1 VVNFQLKAV
10 QAVYGTL
17 VAERGGKR
25 VPLELRELA
34 VSGAGR
40 SFSSFTAQRGEFY
53 FEDLEPG
60 DYALRVRGEPAC
72 TASIRVRHTTDPFV
86 DLGAVP
92 CR

>member
-1 VVNFQLKAV
+1 VVKFQLKAV
-10 QAVYGTL
+10 QAVYGSL
-17 VAERGGKR
+17 VAERAGKR
-25 VPLELRELA
+25 VPLDLRELV

-40 SFSSFTAQRGEFY
+40 SFPSFTGQRGEFY

-60 DYALRVRGEPAC
+60 DYTLRAQGTPAC
-72 TASIRVRHTTDPFV
+72 TATIRVRKTADPFL